1 MSHGGEAVHHG
12 HGGHDEHEAW
22 GTSVWPFVIS
32 FGVLALAVAFMLQF
46 VYHKPFAAVIALGLG
61 IPMIL
66 GGVAGWVSEAMGRG
80 EGLSYGAMGWF
91 ILAEAMIFMSFFA
104 AYWFMRLDVAL
115 VWPPAGTVP
124 LPQVLPLVMTAVLVA
139 SSLTIHHA
147 EHLMHAGDKRGFV
160 RWLVVTI
167 LLGATFL
174 GMSAYEWTH
183 LIHDGFTIATN
194 AFGTI
199 FFSVTG
205 LHGSHVVVGL
215 AIFVAGL
222 VPALM
227 GNISEGFWRT
237 ASLYWH
243 FVDIIWFFVVSQV
256 YYW

>member
-104 AYWFMRLDVAL
+104 AY
-115 VWPPAGTVP
+115 
-124 LPQVLPLVMTAVLVA
+124 
-139 SSLTIHHA
+139 
-147 EHLMHAGDKRGFV
+147 
-160 RWLVVTI
+160 
-167 LLGATFL
+167 
-174 GMSAYEWTH
+174 
-183 LIHDGFTIATN
+183 
-194 AFGTI
+194 
-199 FFSVTG
+199 
-205 LHGSHVVVGL
+205 
-215 AIFVAGL
+215 
-222 VPALM
+222 
-227 GNISEGFWRT
+227 
-237 ASLYWH
+237 
-243 FVDIIWFFVVSQV
+243 
-256 YYW
+256 

>member
-1 MSHGGEAVHHG
+1 MGHGGEAVHHG
-12 HGGHDEHEAW
+12 RGGHDGHEAW

-32 FGVLALAVAFMLQF
+32 FGVLALSVAFMLQF

-66 GGVAGWVSEAMGRG
+66 GGVAGWVSEAMGHG
-80 EGLSYGAMGWF
+80 EGLSFGAMGWF

-104 AYWFMRLDVAL
+104 AYWFMRLDAAQ

-124 LPQVLPLVMTAVLVA
+124 LPRVLPLVMTAVLVS
-139 SSLTIHHA
+139 SSLTIHRA
-147 EHLMHAGDKRGFV
+147 EHLMHAGDRSGFI
-160 RWLVVTI
+160 RWLLVTI

-174 GMSAYEWTH
+174 GMSAYEWNH

-194 AFGTI
+194 AFSTI

-215 AIFVAGL
+215 AIFLAGL
-222 VPALM
+222 VPALA
-227 GNISEGFWRT
+227 GNVSEGFWRT
-237 ASLYWH
+237 AGLYWH